1 MYLIAYDISDDKIRN
16 KIAKYL
22 EKKGLRIQKSL
33 FALEVNKNKIKHILR
48 DLEILRKDENK
59 IKHIL
64 RDLEILRKDDGIIH
78 SFSVCKICAKKSKVI
93 GKKIPDPFFFFD

>member
-33 FALEVNKNKIKHILR
+33 FALDVNKNKIRYVLR
-48 DLEILRKDENK
+48 DLEILRKN
-59 IKHIL
+59 
-64 RDLEILRKDDGIIH
+64 DGIIH
-78 SFSVCKICAKKSKVI
+78 SFSVCKTCAKKSKVI
-93 GKKIPDPFFFFD
+93 GKNMPDPFYFFD

>member
-48 DLEILRKDENK
+48 DLEILRKD
-59 IKHIL
+59 
-64 RDLEILRKDDGIIH
+64 DGIIH